1 MHNEVVSIYNFD
13 RTEFIK
19 EFKESFNEM
28 IYSDASDVYTMYFSS
43 YDDYKVT
50 TEVIYF
56 SVYDNVAIIFA
67 SKSALQLTVDDQLLV
82 LDGDIVIPDR
92 LSIDNL
98 AETEPSELVYLGDVC
113 NYIGSVYEVYT
124 INRDTSNYK
133 AHFLFNNELL
143 SCNALKNDESELM
156 DISLDFLNER
166 IEKYKDQVEKSIE
179 LEEPAVGLDENP
191 YSNDY
196 YDNDEDVKIRK
207 TAPNTEPRKLG
218 SGKRDEN
225 IQVK

>member
-28 IYSDASDVYTMYFSS
+28 IHNDVSDVYTMYFSS

-56 SVYDNVAIIFA
+56 TIYDNVAIIFA

-82 LDGDIVIPDR
+82 LDGDIVLPAR
-92 LSIDNL
+92 LSIDTL
-98 AETEPSELVYLGDVC
+98 TETEPSELVYLGDIC
-113 NYIGSVYEVYT
+113 NYNGYVYEVYT
-124 INRDTSNYK
+124 INRVDTNYK
-133 AHFLFNNELL
+133 ANFMYANELL
-143 SCNALKNDESELM
+143 SCSSLKNDESELM

-166 IEKYKDQVEKSIE
+166 IEKYKEQVDKSIE

-196 YDNDEDVKIRK
+196 YDNENEVKIRK
-207 TAPNTEPRKLG
+207 TAPNTEPRQLG
-218 SGKRDEN
+218 SGKRNEN
-225 IQVK
+225 I